1 MKFSSN
7 NTAAIFGEQI
17 DTVSDFFE
25 KWSDCERTVVIYA
38 LLKRLP
44 YSCLKFM
51 QSTIEQ
57 TFAQCTCIDQIQ
69 LMEQQSNCKLYL
81 MELCD
86 SYKMLTTTNSD
97 VQLNKDSIFNESDRL
112 IIGENTNLNNNNN
125 NNHNLNNNNNHI
137 ADKLNKK
144 EDILNDILNYMPML
158 KIGNDDAKQVYL
170 SLIPFMVDD
179 ARRGIVNTLI
189 VQQILSFLS
198 IHPALSTD
206 DRR

>member
-1 MKFSSN
+1 MKYTSSG
-7 NTAAIFGEQI
+7 NTTAIFCEQVE
-17 DTVSDFFE
+17 TVSDFFE

-51 QSTIEQ
+51 QSTIDA
-57 TFAQCTCIDQIQ
+57 TFAQCNCTEQIQ
-69 LMEQQSNCKLYL
+69 LLEQHSNSKIYL
-81 MELCD
+81 TELCD
-86 SYKMLTTTNSD
+86 SYKNLTNTIND
-97 VQLNKDSIFNESDRL
+97 VQLNRDSILYSESDKNL
-112 IIGENTNLNNNNN
+112 VLGDTITNVHTHNINNQNTN
-125 NNHNLNNNNNHI
+125 NL
-137 ADKLNKK
+137 DKYNKK

-158 KIGNDDAKQVYL
+158 KVGNDDAKLVYL

-179 ARRGIVNTLI
+179 ARRGIVSTLI
-189 VQQILSFLS
+189 VQQILSFLL